1 MSLLVNQLLYGFK
14 ICISSKETETD
25 FHKISNNPQQTEN
38 NAYTQESKK
47 KKGKGQPDALKLLYT
62 QGPGRG
68 PTIHRKVKIQ
78 GNSKTNFS
86 N

>member
-47 KKGKGQPDALKLLYT
+47 KKGQRATRCTKAPVYAGSGKGSHHT
-62 QGPGRG
+62 QESKD
-68 PTIHRKVKIQ
+68 TRK
-78 GNSKTNFS
+78 
-86 N
+86 